1 MRWGIHTILNLAV
14 CCPTSIRSS
23 ATIQHFS
30 DAVVKAIQMEQYGKT
45 QIQHFGL
52 DDKLGYSFQT
62 HLTTSHLCGHFAEES
77 NSAYLD
83 CFSCKDYDP
92 AVVEE
97 VARHYFKPAGLERVV
112 IHRGTSFFASTKCPT
127 PVSALR

>member
-14 CCPTSIRSS
+14 CCPASIRSS
-23 ATIQHFS
+23 VTIQRFS
-30 DAVVKAIQMEQYGKT
+30 DAVVKAIDMEQYGKT
-45 QIQHFGL
+45 QIQHFGK
-52 DDKLGYSFQT
+52 DDKLGFSFQT

-92 AVVEE
+92 KVVEE
-97 VARHYFKPAGLERVV
+97 VARFFFKPAAVEKVV
-112 IHRGTSFFASTKCPT
+112 IHRGTTFYTPTKWPT
-127 PVSALR
+127 PPLELR